1 MNRSVL
7 HPWLL
12 LTVLVFLV
20 SCGGGGDQNTVATNS
35 SQPGFEQQVQFP
47 PSASES
53 AAASTTSALASQAVN
68 LQDAI
73 AILKMIVGLEVNS
86 SGQAVTAYQAYAADV
101 DGNGKVELTDAIAV
115 LKRVV
120 GLETQSAN
128 WLFFNQSGGS
138 APVVSDKLNPGL
150 APDLTAYV
158 TTSAATS
165 NVGLVAV
172 LRGDV
177 VGSQFSYEWSLTS
190 KPANSSAALTG
201 GTAATPAFTAD
212 VVGSYVAAVKISD
225 GSSNT
230 SSTTLTLTAA
240 ELILPGAPTIG
251 AATPGDAT
259 ASIAFTPGVTGGKT
273 VTYTASCTAT
283 GGTTGSGSST
293 ASPVAVTGLT
303 NGLTYNCT
311 ITPSSSVGTGTAS
324 SAVSVLPV
332 VAVPTAPTIGAAT
345 AGSTTASI
353 SFTAASTGSTAT
365 SFSATCTP
373 TNGSAVTG
381 AGSASPISMTGLTNG
396 TSYSCAVKAVNA
408 GGQSAASLAV
418 TVTPV
423 AATVAVTYSAP
434 ANFQTAVQRSYTAG
448 TLVSVSAFTNR
459 SRYMISDSAS
469 ASSTSNYLNIGSTYS
484 ATTGYAVESA
494 TIPSQATYNSYL
506 SKLVHVVTDASG
518 YFRLD
523 SHLHP
528 NNSIDFDAT
537 DSNKLKFRNNFG
549 KASSLYGYVTFSY
562 DATTKLL
569 QAKKRYKYS
578 YTSGTATNGNT
589 TYTPSWTEDTAFSSS
604 AQNYYVNYTGGVY
617 KLVAAASSATPLYL
631 FNSPIDLGIPS
642 FMNPNAVAF
651 VTNSPAPFLSKV
663 TTSSVEG
670 TSGSI
675 YSQLSSTYLNQVATA
690 GSDATTK
697 LYADAYL
704 ATIKTAVEAAGGK
717 LRYSPEVYTAY
728 RDAALATKLVSDSI
742 SDGAPGQNLVPYV
755 YFTNE
760 KDTAGAYHPFM
771 IVVTYGNQASPNGL
785 VDIPHPPGDGSGE
798 YPASKVTRFSNLENY
813 TTMIPM
819 KDYGLVTSV
828 LDNAS
833 VITKNL
839 WTERTLSTLEANVYT
854 YADSADNGLLI
865 DGSVIFPTYNNA
877 LVPSHLQGELSAS
890 GCHVGQGGGGPH
902 CHSDGYQSGFGLSLY
917 NDSDYTNKTHPPLLG
932 FGYDGIALFG
942 IYRSPTDSAMLGA
955 STTLDAFGAHN
966 HDSIGYH
973 YHAHTVSNY
982 KAELLSYTTT
992 LHVLMKGAYIG
1003 KVTSVPYFR
1012 QNSSFKDNKYLG
1024 GR

>member
-1 MNRSVL
+1 MFYIRAC
-7 HPWLL
+7 
-12 LTVLVFLV
+12 FLILITAAML
-20 SCGGGGDQNTVATNS
+20 SACGGGDVQNQTATDT
-35 SQPGFEQQVQFP
+35 SQPGFEP
-47 PSASES
+47 KLPLPR
-53 AAASTTSALASQAVN
+53 AAAEITPVGTSSALASQAVN

-73 AILKMIVGLEVNS
+73 AILKMIVGLEVNG

-120 GLETQSAN
+120 GLETQTAN

-138 APVVSDKLNPGL
+138 ATVVSDKLKPGL
-150 APDLTAYV
+150 APDLKAYV
-158 TTSAATS
+158 TSSATTS

-212 VVGSYVAAVKISD
+212 VVGSYVAALKVSD

-230 SSTTLTLTAA
+230 SATTLTLTAA
-240 ELILPGAPTIG
+240 VLVLPGTPTIG
-251 AATPGDAT
+251 AATPGDTT
-259 ASIAFTPGVTGGKT
+259 ASIAFTPGSTEGQT

-283 GGTTGSGSST
+283 SGTTGAGTGT
-293 ASPVAVTGLT
+293 ASPVSVTGLT
-303 NGLTYNCT
+303 NGLTYSCT
-311 ITPSSSVGTGTAS
+311 VTPSSSVGTGTAS
-324 SAVSVLPV
+324 SAVSVVPV
-332 VAVPTAPTIGAAT
+332 IAVPSAPTIGAAT
-345 AGSTTASI
+345 VGSTTASI
-353 SFTAASTGSTAT
+353 SFTAASTGSTVT
-365 SFSATCTP
+365 SLIATCTP
-373 TNGSAVTG
+373 TNGSSVTG
-381 AGSASPISMTGLTNG
+381 TGSASPISMTGLTNG

-408 GGQSAASLAV
+408 GGLSAASLAV

-434 ANFQTAVQRSYTAG
+434 ANFLTAVQRSYTAG
-448 TLVSVSAFTNR
+448 PLVSVTAFTNR
-459 SRYMISDSAS
+459 SRYMISDAAT
-469 ASSTSNYLNIGSTYS
+469 ASSTSNYLTIGSTYNT
-484 ATTGYAVESA
+484 TTGYAAESA
-494 TIPSQATYNSYL
+494 TIPSPATYNSYL
-506 SKLVHVVTDASG
+506 LKLVHAVTDSSG

-562 DATTKLL
+562 DSTTKLL
-569 QAKKRYKYS
+569 QARKRYKYS
-578 YTSGTATNGNT
+578 YTPGTATNGNA
-589 TYTPSWTEDTAFSSS
+589 TYTPLWSEDTAFT
-604 AQNYYVNYTGGVY
+604 AENYYVNYTNGVY
-617 KLVAAASSATPLYL
+617 KLVTAPASPTPLYL

-642 FMNPNAVAF
+642 FLNPNAVAF
-651 VTNSPAPFLSKV
+651 VTNSPAPFMSKV

-675 YSQLSSTYLNQVATA
+675 YRQVNSTYSNQVATA
-690 GSDATTK
+690 GTDATTK

-717 LRYSPEVYTAY
+717 LRYAPEVYTAY

-742 SDGAPGQNLVPYV
+742 ADGAPGQNLVPYV

-785 VDIPHPPGDGSGE
+785 VDIPHPPGDGSGA
-798 YPASKVTRFSNLENY
+798 YPTSKVTRFSNLENY
-813 TTMIPM
+813 ITMIPM

-839 WTERTLSTLEANVYT
+839 WTERTLTTLEANVYT

-865 DGSVIFPTYNNA
+865 DGSVMFPAYNNA

-917 NDSDYTNKTHPPLLG
+917 NDSDYLNKTHPPLLG
-932 FGYDGIALFG
+932 FGYDGIALFA

-955 STTLDAFGAHN
+955 STALDAFGAHN

-982 KAELLSYTTT
+982 KAELLNYTTT
-992 LHVLMKGAYIG
+992 MHVLMKGAYIG
-1003 KVTSVPYFR
+1003 KATSIPFFR
-1012 QNSSFKDNKYLG
+1012 QNSAFNDNKYLG
-1024 GR
+1024 GTVR

>member
-1 MNRSVL
+1 MLSA
-7 HPWLL
+7 
-12 LTVLVFLV
+12 
-20 SCGGGGDQNTVATNS
+20 CGGGDVQNPAVTDT
-35 SQPGFEQQVQFP
+35 SQSDFEP
-47 PSASES
+47 KLPIPR
-53 AAASTTSALASQAVN
+53 AAAATTPVSTSSALASQAVN

-73 AILKMIVGLEVNS
+73 AILKMIVGLEVNG
-86 SGQAVTAYQAYAADV
+86 SGQSVTAYQAYAADV
-101 DGNGKVELTDAIAV
+101 DGNGKVELTDAITV

-120 GLETQSAN
+120 GLETQTAN
-128 WLFFNQSGGS
+128 WLFFNQTGAS
-138 APVVSDKLNPGL
+138 APVVSDKLKPGL
-150 APDLTAYV
+150 APDLKAYV
-158 TTSAATS
+158 TSSATAS

-212 VVGSYVAAVKISD
+212 VVGSYVAALKVSD
-225 GSSNT
+225 GSANT

-240 ELILPGAPTIG
+240 VLVLPGTPTIG
-251 AATPGDAT
+251 AATPGDTT
-259 ASIAFTPGVTGGKT
+259 ASIAFTPGATEGQT
-273 VTYTASCTAT
+273 VTYTASCTST
-283 GGTTGSGSST
+283 GGANGTGSGS

-303 NGLTYNCT
+303 NGLTYSCT

-324 SAVSVLPV
+324 SAVPVLPV
-332 VAVPTAPTIGAAT
+332 VAVPSAPTIGAAT

-381 AGSASPISMTGLTNG
+381 TGSASPISMTGLTSG

-408 GGQSAASLAV
+408 GGLSPASLAV

-434 ANFQTAVQRSYTAG
+434 ANFLVAVQRSYTAG
-448 TLVSVSAFTNR
+448 PLVSVSAFTNR
-459 SRYMISDSAS
+459 SRYMISDTAT
-469 ASSTSNYLNIGSTYS
+469 ASSTSNYLTIGSTYS
-484 ATTGYAVESA
+484 ATAGYAVESA

-506 SKLVHVVTDASG
+506 SKLVHVVTDSSD

-528 NNSIDFDAT
+528 NNSIDFDAA

-549 KASSLYGYVTFSY
+549 KAASLYGYVTFSY
-562 DATTKLL
+562 DATTQLL

-578 YTSGTATNGNT
+578 YTPGTATNGNA
-589 TYTPSWTEDTAFSSS
+589 TYTPLWTEDTAFSSS

-617 KLVAAASSATPLYL
+617 KLVAAPSSATPLYL

-642 FMNPNAVAF
+642 FMNPNALAF
-651 VTNSPAPFLSKV
+651 VTNSPAPFMSKV
-663 TTSSVEG
+663 TTSAVEG

-675 YSQLSSTYLNQVATA
+675 YRQVNSTYLNQVATP

-697 LYADAYL
+697 FYADAYL
-704 ATIKTAVEAAGGK
+704 ATIKSAVEAAGGK
-717 LRYSPEVYTAY
+717 LRYAPEVYTAY

-742 SDGAPGQNLVPYV
+742 ADGAPGQNLVPYV

-760 KDTAGAYHPFM
+760 KDTVGAYHPFM

-785 VDIPHPPGDGSGE
+785 VDIPHPPGDGTGE

-813 TTMIPM
+813 IAMIPM

-839 WTERTLSTLEANVYT
+839 WTERTPSTLEANVYT

-865 DGSVIFPTYNNA
+865 DGSVMFPTYNNA

-902 CHSDGYQSGFGLSLY
+902 CHSDGYQSGFGLALY
-917 NDSDYTNKTHPPLLG
+917 NDSDYLNKTHPPLLG

-955 STTLDAFGAHN
+955 STALDAFGAHN

-982 KAELLSYTTT
+982 KPELLSYTTT
-992 LHVLMKGAYIG
+992 MHVLMKGAYIG
-1003 KVTSVPYFR
+1003 KVTSIPFFR
-1012 QNSSFKDNKYLG
+1012 QNSAFNNNKYLG
-1024 GR
+1024 GTVK

>member
-1 MNRSVL
+1 MFYLRAC
-7 HPWLL
+7 
-12 LTVLVFLV
+12 FLILITATML
-20 SCGGGGDQNTVATNS
+20 SACGGGDIQNSAATDT
-35 SQPGFEQQVQFP
+35 SQSGFEPKLPVP
-47 PSASES
+47 R
-53 AAASTTSALASQAVN
+53 AAAEITPVSTSSALASQAVN

-86 SGQAVTAYQAYAADV
+86 SGQSVTAYQSYAADI
-101 DGNGKVELTDAIAV
+101 DGNGKVELTDAITV

-120 GLETQSAN
+120 GLETQTAN
-128 WLFFNQSGGS
+128 WLFFNQSGAS
-138 APVVSDKLNPGL
+138 APVVSDKLKPGL

-158 TTSAATS
+158 TTSATTS

-212 VVGSYVAAVKISD
+212 VVGSYGAALKISD

-240 ELILPGAPTIG
+240 VLVLPGTPTIG
-251 AATPGDAT
+251 AATPGDTT
-259 ASIAFTPGVTGGKT
+259 ASIAFTPGSTEGQT

-283 GGTTGSGSST
+283 GGTTGTGTGT

-303 NGLTYNCT
+303 NGLTYSCT

-324 SAVSVLPV
+324 SAVSVVPV
-332 VAVPTAPTIGAAT
+332 VAVPSAPTIGAAT

-353 SFTAASTGSTAT
+353 SFTAASTGATAT
-365 SFSATCTP
+365 SFSASCTP

-381 AGSASPISMTGLTNG
+381 TGSASPISMTGLTNG

-408 GGQSAASLAV
+408 GGLSAASLAV
-418 TVTPV
+418 TVTPL

-434 ANFQTAVQRSYTAG
+434 ANFLTAVQRSYTAG

-459 SRYMISDSAS
+459 SRYMISDSAT
-469 ASSTSNYLNIGSTYS
+469 ASSTSNYLTIGSTYS

-506 SKLVHVVTDASG
+506 SKLVHVVADTSG

-562 DATTKLL
+562 DASTKLL
-569 QAKKRYKYS
+569 QARKRYKYS
-578 YTSGTATNGNT
+578 YASSTATNGNAV
-589 TYTPSWTEDTAFSSS
+589 YTPAWTEDTAFT
-604 AQNYYVNYTGGVY
+604 AQNLYVNYTGGVY
-617 KLVAAASSATPLYL
+617 KLVAAEASPTPLYL

-651 VTNSPAPFLSKV
+651 VTNSPAPFMSKV
-663 TTSSVEG
+663 SISSVEG
-670 TSGSI
+670 TSGIS
-675 YSQLSSTYLNQVATA
+675 SRVSSTYLNQVATA
-690 GSDATTK
+690 GSNATTK
-697 LYADAYL
+697 GYADAYL

-742 SDGAPGQNLVPYV
+742 ADGAPGQNLVPYV

-760 KDTAGAYHPFM
+760 KDTAGVYHPFM

-813 TTMIPM
+813 ITMIPM
-819 KDYGLVTSV
+819 KDYGLVTTV

-839 WTERTLSTLEANVYT
+839 WTDSKVTIAANVYT
-854 YADSADNGLLI
+854 YADIADNGLLI
-865 DGSVIFPTYNNA
+865 DGSVMFPTYNNA

-902 CHSDGYQSGFGLSLY
+902 CHSDGYQSGFGLALY

-942 IYRSPTDSAMLGA
+942 IYRSPADSGMLGA

-973 YHAHTVSNY
+973 YHAHTVSDY

-992 LHVLMKGAYIG
+992 MHVLMKGAYIG
-1003 KVTSVPYFR
+1003 NVTSIPFFR
-1012 QNSSFKDNKYLG
+1012 QNSEWSNNKYLG
-1024 GR
+1024 GK

>member
-1 MNRSVL
+1 MLSA
-7 HPWLL
+7 
-12 LTVLVFLV
+12 
-20 SCGGGGDQNTVATNS
+20 CGGGDVQTPAVTDT
-35 SQPGFEQQVQFP
+35 SQSGFEPKLPVP
-47 PSASES
+47 R
-53 AAASTTSALASQAVN
+53 AAAEVTPVSTSSALASQAVN

-86 SGQAVTAYQAYAADV
+86 AGQSVTAYQAYAADI
-101 DGNGKVELTDAIAV
+101 DGNGKVELTDAITV

-120 GLETQSAN
+120 GLETQTAN
-128 WLFFNQSGGS
+128 WLFFNQTGAF
-138 APVVSDKLNPGL
+138 APVVSDKLMPGL
-150 APDLTAYV
+150 APDLKAYV
-158 TTSAATS
+158 TSSATAS

-177 VGSQFSYEWSLTS
+177 VGGQFSYEWSLTS

-201 GTAATPAFTAD
+201 ATAATPAFTAD
-212 VVGSYVAAVKISD
+212 VVGSYVAALKVSD

-230 SSTTLTLTAA
+230 SATTLTLTAA
-240 ELILPGAPTIG
+240 ALVLPVTPTIG
-251 AATPGDAT
+251 AATPGDT
-259 ASIAFTPGVTGGKT
+259 RASIAFTPGSTDGQT
-273 VTYTASCTAT
+273 VTYTASCTST
-283 GGTTGSGSST
+283 GTTTVTGTGT

-303 NGLTYNCT
+303 NGLTYSCT
-311 ITPSSSVGTGTAS
+311 ITPSNSVGTGTAS

-332 VAVPTAPTIGAAT
+332 IAVPSAPTIGAAT

-353 SFTAASTGSTAT
+353 SFTAASTGSAAT
-365 SFSATCTP
+365 SFSVTCTP
-373 TNGSAVTG
+373 TNGSVVTG
-381 AGSASPISMTGLTNG
+381 TGSTSPISVTGLTNG

-408 GGQSAASLAV
+408 GGLSAASLAV
-418 TVTPV
+418 TATPL

-434 ANFQTAVQRSYTAG
+434 ANFLTAVQRSYTAG
-448 TLVSVSAFTNR
+448 PLVSVSAFTNR
-459 SRYMISDSAS
+459 SRYMISDSATANS
-469 ASSTSNYLNIGSTYS
+469 ASNYLTIGSTYS
-484 ATTGYAVESA
+484 ATAGYAVESA

-528 NNSIDFDAT
+528 NNSIDFDAN
-537 DSNKLKFRNNFG
+537 DLNKLKFRNNFG

-562 DATTKLL
+562 DAPTKLL
-569 QAKKRYKYS
+569 QARKRYKYS
-578 YTSGTATNGNT
+578 YTPGTATNGNA
-589 TYTPSWTEDTAFSSS
+589 TYAPIWTEDTAFS

-617 KLVAAASSATPLYL
+617 KLVAAATSATPFYL
-631 FNSPIDLGIPS
+631 FNSPIDFGIPS
-642 FMNPNAVAF
+642 FMNPNGVAF
-651 VTNSPAPFLSKV
+651 VTNGPAPFISKV
-663 TTSSVEG
+663 STSYVEG

-675 YSQLSSTYLNQVATA
+675 YRYLVNSIYFNQVATA

-697 LYADAYL
+697 LDADAYL

-717 LRYSPEVYTAY
+717 LRYAPEVYTAY

-742 SDGAPGQNLVPYV
+742 ADGAPGQNLVPYV

-785 VDIPHPPGDGSGE
+785 VDIPRPPGDGSGQ
-798 YPASKVTRFSNLENY
+798 YPLSKVTRFSNLENY
-813 TTMIPM
+813 ITMIPM
-819 KDYGLVTSV
+819 KDYGLVTAV
-828 LDNAS
+828 LDNAPAM
-833 VITKNL
+833 TKSL
-839 WTERTLSTLEANVYT
+839 WADRKGNIEANVYT
-854 YADSADNGLLI
+854 YADIADNGLLI
-865 DGSVIFPTYNNA
+865 DGSVMFPAYNNA

-890 GCHVGQGGGGPH
+890 GCHVGQGGGPH
-902 CHSDGYQSGFGLSLY
+902 CHSDGYQAGFGLGLY
-917 NDSDYTNKTHPPLLG
+917 NDSDYLNKTHPPLLG

-955 STTLDAFGAHN
+955 STALDAFGAHN

-982 KAELLSYTTT
+982 KPELLSYTTT
-992 LHVLMKGAYIG
+992 MHVLMKGAYIG
-1003 KVTSVPYFR
+1003 KVTSIPFFR
-1012 QNSSFKDNKYLG
+1012 QNSAFNLNKYLG
-1024 GR
+1024 GTVAQ